1 MIRKVALYTVL
12 AGAVGAVLYVLLF
25 ADSIREV
32 YPGFSWLK
40 AISLPILVVGC
51 FYAVMERSVLIGAVT
66 FIAAAVLPWVKFWVT
81 AYWPWFKYY
90 CLHFYH

>member
-12 AGAVGAVLYVLLF
+12 AAAAAVLYMVLF
-25 ADSIREV
+25 ADHVRQL
-32 YPGFSWLK
+32 YPGFTWLK
-40 AISLPILVVGC
+40 ALSLTILVVGC